1 MNQLNMNLYHKD
13 KAFDYDKYGDI
24 ICCDSYASSNIIRN
38 RMFETIMTI
47 PWMIFNEYGW
57 RLF

>member
-1 MNQLNMNLYHKD
+1 MNKLNINLYNPE
-13 KAFDYDKYGDI
+13 KAFNHDKYGDI